1 MTRRLLPLALAT
13 LLSWTVLSSPVL
25 SPAAHAAQG
34 GRRFALLLAPAQL
47 AVPQVELTGDLRLGS
62 RSSIAGVVGVNL
74 EDVVSL
80 HHFGGQYRY
89 TFTGDWGRGA
99 FLGGEVLTGD
109 GSWLHRQS
117 EGLSFGGFVGGRYTF
132 SPALTLEAAVGG
144 RLWWESEQLHPGVIV
159 NLGLGW
165 SF

>member
-1 MTRRLLPLALAT
+1 MNLRLPVLAALLSASSPALAGK
-13 LLSWTVLSSPVL
+13 
-25 SPAAHAAQG
+25 G
-34 GRRFALLLAPAQL
+34 GHRFALTFAPAQL
-47 AVPQVELTGDLRLGS
+47 AVPQVELTGDLRLSG
-62 RSSIAGVVGVNL
+62 RSSVAGILGVGVK
-74 EDVVSL
+74 DVVRV

-99 FLGGEVLTGD
+99 FLGGEVVTGD
-109 GSWLHRQS
+109 GSWLHETSQ
-117 EGLSFGGFVGGRYTF
+117 GLTFGGFAGGRYTF

-144 RLWWESEQLHPGVIV
+144 RLWWVDEQLHPGAIV